1 MISLSI
7 KYIERRTKGSE
18 GTSGSSRFIKITLS
32 WLRPEVFP
40 TITAPSHRV
49 IEITWT
55 ATLHVHLFGAVSLYR
70 KASVG
75 LTFEDNVQTPLLN
88 MVFCPGS
95 RLQPKALY
103 QRPHS
108 LILHTDTFSIALTKA
123 YQTSCKTSYF
133 FLPWISLRWSL
144 VTFYLSWPVYTV

>member
-18 GTSGSSRFIKITLS
+18 GTSGSSGLNKITLT

-40 TITAPSHRV
+40 TITSPSHWV

-70 KASVG
+70 TASVG
-75 LTFEDNVQTPLLN
+75 LTFENNVQTPLLN

-95 RLQPKALY
+95 RLQTKALY
-103 QRPHS
+103 RRPHS
-108 LILHTDTFSIALTKA
+108 LILHTDTFYTALTKA

-133 FLPWISLRWSL
+133 FLPSISLLWSL
-144 VTFYLSWPVYTV
+144 VTFYLSWPVYTA